1 MSDETTKRI
10 GDYEIL
16 KELGAG
22 GMGKVYQVRNVI
34 TDRIEAMKALLPDL
48 VSTQDLAARF
58 LREVKLTASLD
69 HPNIC
74 ALRTAFSN
82 DNRLYMVMEYVEGTT
97 LATKLDMGPLS
108 VNEAVKYIG
117 QVLGAVS
124 YAHQR
129 HIIHRDIKPANMM
142 LTTQG
147 VIKLMDFGIA
157 RSGDERGL
165 TMTGTTLGSIG
176 YMSPEQVKGDSVD
189 ARSDLYSVGIVLYEF
204 VTSRRPFMANSEYS
218 IMAAHLNQAP
228 TPPLELNPELP
239 AALNEI
245 ILMAIAKDP
254 AKRFQTADAFANAL
268 TTVPACS
275 AVAPAVS
282 RTPLAGTTGGDT
294 QRPAGFWEASPT
306 LEKPSAHR
314 SATGTVSPIP
324 AYVPAATATT
334 PMPATATTPM
344 PATATT
350 PMPAT
355 ATNPMPATATT
366 PLAAATPLPPTA
378 PLSAAAVPQP
388 AAGLTPASATP
399 VPMPPPSQGSGHRG
413 LYMTLGA
420 LIVLAVLVVAGIYV
434 PRISKTNAK
443 APDASGV
450 TATDTGSQSPV
461 QPTQPPAAD
470 SSPAGA
476 TSPGSTA
483 QPGAPVATTASVDT
497 SAPMPSPQAP
507 TAATPAPKEMNPAQP
522 SHPRGK
528 KLTAQNN
535 GVASDSAMPAQSDG
549 GTAAPAAASDS
560 ANFDQMETELDQ
572 LSNRAAAVNSSL
584 DRLQQ
589 QQSASGFGLRG
600 DMVAKQVSMKGNL
613 SKAED
618 AVQRHDAARAKRY
631 LELTGRDV
639 EALEKFL
646 GH

>member
-34 TDRIEAMKALLPDL
+34 TDRIEAMKVLLPDL
-48 VSTQDLAARF
+48 ATTPDLTARF

-74 ALRTAFSN
+74 GLRTAFSN

-97 LATKLDMGPLS
+97 MATKLDMGPLS

-117 QVLGAVS
+117 QVLSAVS

-176 YMSPEQVKGDSVD
+176 YMSPEQVRGDPVD

-204 VTSRRPFMANSEYS
+204 VTGRRPFLANSEYS

-228 TPPLELNPELP
+228 KPPLELNPGLP

-254 AKRFQTADAFANAL
+254 AKRFQAAEAFANAL
-268 TTVPACS
+268 TTVPASS
-275 AVAPAVS
+275 AVAPTVP
-282 RTPLAGTTGGDT
+282 RTPLAGPTGGNT
-294 QRPAGFWEASPT
+294 ERPAGFWEASPT
-306 LEKPSAHR
+306 LERPSAPR
-314 SATGTVSPIP
+314 TPVPSAPTM
-324 AYVPAATATT
+324 ATT
-334 PMPATATTPM
+334 VPV
-344 PATATT
+344 
-350 PMPAT
+350 
-355 ATNPMPATATT
+355 
-366 PLAAATPLPPTA
+366 ATPLPPTTPMA
-378 PLSAAAVPQP
+378 SSTPMSATATMPATTPTSTASTATVGQP
-388 AAGLTPASATP
+388 GTPAPVASAPTIP
-399 VPMPPPSQGSGHRG
+399 VPMPPPQASSHRG

-420 LIVLAVLVVAGIYV
+420 LVVLAGLVVAGIYV

-443 APDASGV
+443 APDASGM
-450 TATDTGSQSPV
+450 AGPDTTSQPPV
-461 QPTQPPAAD
+461 QTQLPAA
-470 SSPAGA
+470 GV
-476 TSPGSTA
+476 TSPSS

-497 SAPMPSPQAP
+497 SAPTPAPQAP
-507 TAATPAPKEMNPAQP
+507 AAATSAPREMSPAQP
-522 SHPRGK
+522 SHSRGK
-528 KLTAQNN
+528 KMTAQNN
-535 GVASDSAMPAQSDG
+535 GMASDTAMPPQGDSG
-549 GTAAPAAASDS
+549 MAAPAANDS
-560 ANFDQMETELDQ
+560 ASFDEMETELDQ

-584 DRLQQ
+584 DHLQQ
-589 QQSASGFGLRG
+589 QQSAAGFGLRG
-600 DMVAKQVSMKGNL
+600 DMVTKQASMKANL
-613 SKAED
+613 FKAEE
-618 AVQRHDAARAKRY
+618 AMQHHDAARAKKF
-631 LELTGRDV
+631 LDLTGRDV
-639 EALEKFL
+639 DVLEKFL

>member
-34 TDRIEAMKALLPDL
+34 TDRIEAMKVLLPDL
-48 VSTQDLAARF
+48 AATPDLAARF

-74 ALRTAFSN
+74 SLRTAFSK
-82 DNRLYMVMEYVEGTT
+82 DNQLYMVMEYVEGTT
-97 LATKLDMGPLS
+97 MAAKLDMGPLS
-108 VNEAVKYIG
+108 VNDAVKYIG
-117 QVLGAVS
+117 QVLSAVS

-129 HIIHRDIKPANMM
+129 QIIHRDIKPANMM

-176 YMSPEQVKGDSVD
+176 YMSPEQVKGDPVD

-204 VTSRRPFMANSEYS
+204 VTGRRPFLANSEYS

-228 TPPLELNPELP
+228 KPPLELNPGLP

-245 ILMAIAKDP
+245 ILMAIAKDA

-268 TTVPACS
+268 TSVPASS
-275 AVAPAVS
+275 AVAPTVP
-282 RTPLAGTTGGDT
+282 RTPVAGPTGGST
-294 QRPAGFWEASPT
+294 ERPAGFWEASPT
-306 LEKPSAHR
+306 LERPSAPR
-314 SATGTVSPIP
+314 TPVLSAPPMATTVPVATPLP
-324 AYVPAATATT
+324 ATTPMAASTPMPATT
-334 PMPATATTPM
+334 PMPAAISATVAQPGTPV
-344 PATATT
+344 PV
-350 PMPAT
+350 
-355 ATNPMPATATT
+355 
-366 PLAAATPLPPTA
+366 AAAP
-378 PLSAAAVPQP
+378 
-388 AAGLTPASATP
+388 ATP
-399 VPMPPPSQGSGHRG
+399 VPMPPPPQASSHRG

-420 LIVLAVLVVAGIYV
+420 LVVLAGLVAAGIYV

-443 APDASGV
+443 APDAAGI
-450 TATDTGSQSPV
+450 TTPDTTSQAPV
-461 QPTQPPAAD
+461 QTQQPTPA
-470 SSPAGA
+470 SGA
-476 TSPGSTA
+476 TSPSSTA

-497 SAPMPSPQAP
+497 SAPMPPAQAP
-507 TAATPAPKEMNPAQP
+507 VTPTPAPSEMNKP
-522 SHPRGK
+522 SHLRAR

-535 GVASDSAMPAQSDG
+535 GMASDTAMPSQGDSG
-549 GTAAPAAASDS
+549 MAAPAAANDS
-560 ANFDQMETELDQ
+560 PTFDELENEVDQ

-584 DRLQQ
+584 ERLQQ
-589 QQSASGFGLRG
+589 EQSAAGFGLRG
-600 DMVAKQVSMKGNL
+600 DMVAKQASMKGNL
-613 SKAED
+613 FKAEE
-618 AVQRHDAARAKRY
+618 ATQHRDAARAKKFV
-631 LELTGRDV
+631 ELTGRDLDV
-639 EALEKFL
+639 LERFL

>member
-34 TDRIEAMKALLPDL
+34 TDRIEAMKVLLPDL
-48 VSTQDLAARF
+48 ASTPDLAARF

-97 LATKLDMGPLS
+97 MATKLDMGPLS

-117 QVLGAVS
+117 QVLSAVS

-176 YMSPEQVKGDSVD
+176 YMSPEQVRGDPVD

-204 VTSRRPFMANSEYS
+204 VTGRRPFLANSEYS

-228 TPPLELNPELP
+228 KPPLELNPGLP

-245 ILMAIAKDP
+245 ILMAIAKDA

-268 TTVPACS
+268 TTVPASS
-275 AVAPAVS
+275 AVALTVP
-282 RTPLAGTTGGDT
+282 RTPVAGPTGGST
-294 QRPAGFWEASPT
+294 ERPAGFWEASPT
-306 LEKPSAHR
+306 LERPSAPR
-314 SATGTVSPIP
+314 TPVPSAPPMATTVP
-324 AYVPAATATT
+324 VATPLPATT
-334 PMPATATTPM
+334 PMASSTPISATAPM
-344 PATATT
+344 PA
-350 PMPAT
+350 PLPAT
-355 ATNPMPATATT
+355 VAQPAT
-366 PLAAATPLPPTA
+366 PILV
-378 PLSAAAVPQP
+378 AAVP
-388 AAGLTPASATP
+388 ATP
-399 VPMPPPSQGSGHRG
+399 VPMPPPPQASSHRG

-420 LIVLAVLVVAGIYV
+420 LVVLAGLVVAGIYV

-443 APDASGV
+443 APDASGI
-450 TATDTGSQSPV
+450 TATDTTSQAPI
-461 QPTQPPAAD
+461 QPTQQPA
-470 SSPAGA
+470 PASGA
-476 TSPGSTA
+476 TSPSSTG
-483 QPGAPVATTASVDT
+483 QPGAPVATTASVDN
-497 SAPMPSPQAP
+497 SAPMPPAQAP
-507 TAATPAPKEMNPAQP
+507 VTSTPAPSDMNKP
-522 SHPRGK
+522 SHPRAR

-535 GVASDSAMPAQSDG
+535 GMASDSAMPSQGDS
-549 GTAAPAAASDS
+549 GTAAPAANDS
-560 ANFDQMETELDQ
+560 ANFDELENEVDQ
-572 LSNRAAAVNSSL
+572 LSNRAAAVNTSL
-584 DRLQQ
+584 ERLQQ
-589 QQSASGFGLRG
+589 EQSAAGFGLRG
-600 DMVAKQVSMKGNL
+600 DMVAKQASMKGNL
-613 SKAED
+613 FKAEE
-618 AVQRHDAARAKRY
+618 AMQHRDAARAKKFV
-631 LELTGRDV
+631 ELTGRDLDV
-639 EALEKFL
+639 LERFL

>member
-34 TDRIEAMKALLPDL
+34 TDRIEAMKVLLPDL
-48 VSTQDLAARF
+48 ASTPDLAARF

-97 LATKLDMGPLS
+97 MATKLDMGPLS

-117 QVLGAVS
+117 QVLSAVS

-176 YMSPEQVKGDSVD
+176 YMSPEQVRGDPVD

-204 VTSRRPFMANSEYS
+204 VTGRRPFLANSEYS

-228 TPPLELNPELP
+228 KPPLELNPGLP

-254 AKRFQTADAFANAL
+254 TRRFQAAEAFANAL
-268 TTVPACS
+268 TTVPASS
-275 AVAPAVS
+275 AVAPTVP
-282 RTPLAGTTGGDT
+282 RTPVSGQTGGST
-294 QRPAGFWEASPT
+294 ERPAGFWEASPT
-306 LEKPSAHR
+306 LERPSASR
-314 SATGTVSPIP
+314 TEVQSAPPTMATTVPVAAPLP
-324 AYVPAATATT
+324 ATTPMASST
-334 PMPATATTPM
+334 PMPATVPMPATTPM
-344 PATATT
+344 APATPAFAQPGT
-350 PMPAT
+350 PL
-355 ATNPMPATATT
+355 
-366 PLAAATPLPPTA
+366 PLAAAPP
-378 PLSAAAVPQP
+378 
-388 AAGLTPASATP
+388 TP
-399 VPMPPPSQGSGHRG
+399 VPMPPSPASSHRG

-420 LIVLAVLVVAGIYV
+420 LVVLAGLVVAGIYV

-443 APDASGV
+443 APDASGMS
-450 TATDTGSQSPV
+450 APDTTSQTPV
-461 QPTQPPAAD
+461 QTQQ
-470 SSPAGA
+470 PAGA
-476 TSPGSTA
+476 VTSPSS
-483 QPGAPVATTASVDT
+483 QPGAPVATTVSVDT
-497 SAPMPSPQAP
+497 STPLPPTQAP
-507 TAATPAPKEMNPAQP
+507 AAPTPAPKEMSPAQP
-522 SHPRGK
+522 SHTRGK

-535 GVASDSAMPAQSDG
+535 GMASDSAVPPQGDSGM
-549 GTAAPAAASDS
+549 AAPAANDS
-560 ANFDQMETELDQ
+560 ASFDEMETELDQ
-572 LSNRAAAVNSSL
+572 LSNRAASVNSSL

-600 DMVAKQVSMKGNL
+600 DMVAKQASMKSNL
-613 SKAED
+613 FKAEE
-618 AVQRHDAARAKRY
+618 AMQHHDAARAKRY
-631 LELTGRDV
+631 LDLTGRDV
-639 EALEKFL
+639 DALEKFL

>member
-34 TDRIEAMKALLPDL
+34 TDRIEAMKVLLPDL
-48 VSTQDLAARF
+48 ASTPDLAARF

-97 LATKLDMGPLS
+97 MATKLDMGPLS
-108 VNEAVKYIG
+108 VNDAVKYIS
-117 QVLGAVS
+117 QVLSAVG

-176 YMSPEQVKGDSVD
+176 YMSPEQVRGDPVD

-204 VTSRRPFMANSEYS
+204 VTGRRPFLANSEYS

-254 AKRFQTADAFANAL
+254 AKRFQAAEAFANAL
-268 TTVPACS
+268 TTVPASS
-275 AVAPAVS
+275 AVAPTVP
-282 RTPLAGTTGGDT
+282 RTPIAGSTGGST
-294 QRPAGFWEASPT
+294 ERPAGFWEASPT
-306 LEKPSAHR
+306 LERPSAPR
-314 SATGTVSPIP
+314 TEIPSAPPTMATTVP
-324 AYVPAATATT
+324 VAAPLPPTTPMASST
-334 PMPATATTPM
+334 PMPATAPM
-344 PATATT
+344 PAT
-350 PMPAT
+350 
-355 ATNPMPATATT
+355 T
-366 PLAAATPLPPTA
+366 PLSSAAPAFAQPAFAQPGTPVPVAAAP
-378 PLSAAAVPQP
+378 
-388 AAGLTPASATP
+388 ATP
-399 VPMPPPSQGSGHRG
+399 VPMPPPQASSHRG

-420 LIVLAVLVVAGIYV
+420 LVVLAGLVVAGIYV

-443 APDASGV
+443 APDASGM
-450 TATDTGSQSPV
+450 AAPDTTSQAPV
-461 QPTQPPAAD
+461 QTQQPAAAVTNP
-470 SSPAGA
+470 SS
-476 TSPGSTA
+476 

-497 SAPMPSPQAP
+497 SAPMPPAQAP
-507 TAATPAPKEMNPAQP
+507 VAATPTPREMSPAQP

-535 GVASDSAMPAQSDG
+535 RMASDSAMPPEGDG
-549 GTAAPAAASDS
+549 GMAAPAANDS
-560 ANFDQMETELDQ
+560 ANFDEMETELDQ
-572 LSNRAAAVNSSL
+572 LSNRAAAVNSGL
-584 DRLQQ
+584 DHLQQ
-589 QQSASGFGLRG
+589 QQSAAGFGLRG
-600 DMVAKQVSMKGNL
+600 DMVAKQASMKANL
-613 SKAED
+613 FKAEE
-618 AVQRHDAARAKRY
+618 AMQHHDAARAKKF
-631 LELTGRDV
+631 LDLTGRDV
-639 EALEKFL
+639 DALEKFL

>member
-1 MSDETTKRI
+1 MSDETSKRV

-34 TDRIEAMKALLPDL
+34 TDRIEAMKVLLPDL
-48 VSTQDLAARF
+48 ASTPDLAARF

-97 LATKLDMGPLS
+97 MATKLDMGPLS
-108 VNEAVKYIG
+108 VNDAVKYIG
-117 QVLGAVS
+117 QVLSAVS

-176 YMSPEQVKGDSVD
+176 YMSPEQVKGDPVD

-204 VTSRRPFMANSEYS
+204 VTGRRPFLANSEYS

-228 TPPLELNPELP
+228 KPPLELNPGLP

-245 ILMAIAKDP
+245 ILMAIAKDA
-254 AKRFQTADAFANAL
+254 AKRFQTAEAFANAL
-268 TTVPACS
+268 STVPASS
-275 AVAPAVS
+275 AVAPTVP
-282 RTPLAGTTGGDT
+282 RTPLAGPTGGST
-294 QRPAGFWEASPT
+294 ERPAGFWEASPT
-306 LEKPSAHR
+306 MERPSGPR
-314 SATGTVSPIP
+314 TP
-324 AYVPAATATT
+324 VPSETPVAATMPFASPLPPTT
-334 PMPATATTPM
+334 PMAAPNTMPVTSPMAPPTPM
-344 PATATT
+344 APTA
-350 PMPAT
+350 
-355 ATNPMPATATT
+355 
-366 PLAAATPLPPTA
+366 PLAQAQQAAAMPPAQATPLP
-378 PLSAAAVPQP
+378 
-388 AAGLTPASATP
+388 
-399 VPMPPPSQGSGHRG
+399 MPPPAAGSGHRG

-420 LIVLAVLVVAGIYV
+420 MIVLAVLVVAGIYV

-443 APDASGV
+443 APDTSGMAAPDN
-450 TATDTGSQSPV
+450 TSQAAA
-461 QPTQPPAAD
+461 QPTQSTAPG
-470 SSPAGA
+470 AGI
-476 TSPGSTA
+476 TNPSSTA

-497 SAPMPSPQAP
+497 SSAMTPPQAP
-507 TAATPAPKEMNPAQP
+507 PAVTPAPKDVAPPKA
-522 SHPRGK
+522 SHPAKR
-528 KLTAQNN
+528 LAAQNN
-535 GVASDSAMPAQSDG
+535 GMAGNSAMSQQSDSAM
-549 GTAAPAAASDS
+549 AAPAAGDS
-560 ANFDQMETELDQ
+560 ANFDELETQVDQ
-572 LSNRAAAVNSSL
+572 LSNRAAAINSSL

-589 QQSASGFGLRG
+589 QQSAAGFGLRG
-600 DMVAKQVSMKGNL
+600 DMVAKQASMKGNL

-618 AVQRHDAARAKRY
+618 AIQQRDAARTKKY
-631 LELTGRDV
+631 LDLTERDV
-639 EALEKFL
+639 DALERFL